1 MSIIAAFMVPHP
13 PMIVPDVGR
22 GSEKQIEKTIKAYE
36 KVADQIAALK
46 PETIIVSSPHSVMY
60 ADYFHISPGSG
71 AVGSFAD
78 FGAPQVK
85 FDLNYDEE
93 FVNLMAARAETVH
106 FPAGTL
112 GEKRPE
118 LDHGTMVP
126 LWFILKKYK
135 DFKLVRTGLS
145 GYDLL
150 KHYEYGVMIKDVV
163 ESLGRRVVYV
173 ASGDLSHKLQD
184 YGPYGFAEEGPVY
197 DKRIMDVCSGGRFG
211 ELFDFDES
219 FCQKAAECGH
229 KSFVIMAGALDGQ
242 AVEASE
248 YSHEDVTGV
257 GYGICSFVPKGVD
270 ESRHFLNARLQ
281 QVESEIVGKREK
293 SDAWVRLARES
304 AEFFVKNGLEME
316 VPDWVPPELLQARA
330 GAFVSVHKYGALR
343 GCIGT
348 IAATKENL
356 ALEIIHNAVSAV
368 SEDPRFEPVSEDELK
383 YLDINVDVLGQAEKI
398 SSPAELDVKKYG
410 VIVQS
415 GYKRGLL
422 LPDLDGVDTVEQ
434 QISIARRKGGI
445 APGEDVDLFRFEVVR
460 HY

>member
-1 MSIIAAFMVPHP
+1 MSIVAAFMVPHP
-13 PMIVPDVGR
+13 PMIVPEVGR

-36 KVADQIAALK
+36 RVADEIASLK
-46 PETIIVSSPHSVMY
+46 PETIIISSPHSVMY
-60 ADYFHISPGSG
+60 ADYFHISPGAR

-85 FDLNYDEE
+85 FDVEYDEE
-93 FVNLMAARAETVH
+93 LVNLVVARAEKVH

-126 LWFILKKYK
+126 LWFILNKYK

-150 KHYEYGVMIKDVV
+150 KHYEYGVMIKDAV

-197 DKRIMDVCSGGRFG
+197 DKRIMEVCSGGRFG
-211 ELFDFDES
+211 ELFDFDEN

-242 AVEASE
+242 AVEATQ

-270 ESRHFLNARLQ
+270 ESRHFLAARLQ
-281 QVESEIVGKREK
+281 QVESELDEKRQK

-304 AEFFVKNGLEME
+304 AEYFVKNGCEMKL
-316 VPDWVPPELLQARA
+316 PSWVPEELLRARA
-330 GAFVSVHKYGALR
+330 GAFVSVHKFGALR

-383 YLDINVDVLGQAEKI
+383 YLDINVDVLGEAEKI
-398 SSPAELDVKKYG
+398 SSPDQLEVKKYG

-422 LPDLDGVDTVEQ
+422 LPDLDGVDSVEQ
-434 QISIARRKGGI
+434 QISIAKRKGGI
-445 APGEDVDLFRFEVVR
+445 APGEDVELFRFEVVR